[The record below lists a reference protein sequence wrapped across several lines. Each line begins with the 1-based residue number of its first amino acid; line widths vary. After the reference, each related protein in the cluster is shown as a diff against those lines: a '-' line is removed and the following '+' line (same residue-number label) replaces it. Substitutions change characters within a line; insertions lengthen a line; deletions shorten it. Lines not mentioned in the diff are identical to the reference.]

1 MKKLISLI
9 SVLFLFTAANLL
21 GQEQDYSKYA
31 GYANFGDLS
40 GMEDGEEVTEI
51 LIEEKLLR
59 MVSKFTKDDVELSDL
74 IGGLKLIKVNTFE
87 VTPSNTEQLM
97 KRAKAIDKDL
107 ISKNWDRIVKTKSK
121 GEVANVYIKTKGD
134 DEFIGL
140 TVVSI
145 DEGGE
150 AAFVNIV
157 GNINMDALGKLGQK
171 FDIPGIDNI
180 KKDSEKKSEE

>member
-1 MKKLISLI
+1 MKNLISLFI
-9 SVLFLFTAANLL
+9 IIFFAASAIVTA
-21 GQEQDYSKYA
+21 QEEDYSKYP
-31 GYANFGDLS
+31 GYANFGDLKAL
-40 GMEDGEEVTEI
+40 EEGEMVTEI

-87 VTPSNTEQLM
+87 VTPSNADQLI
-97 KRAKAIDKDL
+97 KRAQMIDKNL
-107 ISKNWDRIVKTKSK
+107 MSKKWDRIVKTKSK
-121 GEVANVYIKTKGD
+121 GEIANVYIKTAGD
-134 DEFIGL
+134 DEFVGL

-145 DEGGE
+145 DENGE

-171 FDIPGIDNI
+171 FDIPGINDI
-180 KKDSEKKSEE
+180 KKE

>member
-1 MKKLISLI
+1 MKKLISLLT
-9 SVLFLFTAANLL
+9 VLILIAGANLFA
-21 GQEQDYSKYA
+21 QETDYSKYA
-31 GYANFGDLS
+31 GYANFGNLS
-40 GMEDGEEVTEI
+40 AMEDGEEVTEI

-59 MVSKFTKDDVELSDL
+59 MVAKFTKDDPELSDL

-87 VTPSNTEQLM
+87 VTPSNSEELM
-97 KRAKAIDKDL
+97 NRAKSIDKEL
-107 ISKNWDRIVKTKSK
+107 MSKNWDRIVKTKSK
-121 GEVANVYIKTKGD
+121 GEVANVYIKTAGD
-134 DEFIGL
+134 EEFIGL

-171 FDIPGIDNI
+171 FDIPGLDDVH
-180 KKDSEKKSEE
+180 K